1 MNSREIGLSITAE
14 ARKKVVL
21 VEKGVMARNN
31 ELADE
36 NRKLFDK
43 YGLTVMNLLSSPGSG
58 KTSLLARTL
67 DESGID
73 FAVIVGDLATDNDAQ
88 RLKAEKRQIT
98 QIMTNGICHLEAA
111 MVAKAA
117 ESLDLSKVKMLVIE
131 NVGNLVCPSS
141 YYLGEDFRVV
151 LLSSTEGEDK
161 PLKYPTMFKKADVV
175 IINKMDI
182 AEAVEFKLQ
191 SARENILKIR
201 PEAKIFELSAKTGLG
216 MQAWYDYLKEKL
228 A

>member
-43 YGLTVMNLLSSPGSG
+43 YSLTVMNLLSSPGSG

>member
-14 ARKKVVL
+14 KLKKTVL
-21 VEKGVMARNN
+21 VEKGIMARNN
-31 ELADE
+31 ELAAQ

-43 YGLTVMNLLSSPGSG
+43 YGLLVMNMLSSPGSG

-88 RLKAEKRQIT
+88 RLKAQERQIV

-117 ESLDLSKVKMLVIE
+117 ESLDLKKVKMLVIE

-151 LLSSTEGEDK
+151 LLSCTEGEDK

-175 IINKMDI
+175 LINKMDI
-182 AEAVEFKLQ
+182 AEAVEFELEA
-191 SARENILKIR
+191 ARQNILKIQ

-216 MQAWYDYLKEKL
+216 MQAWYDFLKEKL
-228 A
+228 S